1 MLRKFRLT
9 IVSQIVILM
18 IISLVTILPPMM
30 DGIIFSTLYIHRI
43 LYFSLSIFVIV
54 IGHVIAVRCLPSER
68 KASAMISGFICIGIV
83 SAVWFR
89 GSNFLIFGFRDLFR
103 YRGLFSA
110 IVFSLGWPIA
120 NALVVIIS
128 SAARAPK

>member
-9 IVSQIVILM
+9 VVSQVVTLM
-18 IISLVTILPPMM
+18 IVSLVTIVPPMM
-30 DGIIFSTLYIHRI
+30 GRIVFSTLSIHKT

-54 IGHVIAVRCLPSER
+54 IGHVIAVRYLPSGR
-68 KASAMISGFICIGIV
+68 KATAMISGFVCIAVV

-89 GSNFLIFGFRDLFR
+89 GSNFLIFGFQDLFG

-110 IVFSLGWPIA
+110 IVFSIGWPIA